1 MATDPPG
8 GLRCGTLPL
17 TPMTAPPPSDASA
30 SPAAPTGAARTATI
44 GTLFLTVF
52 IDLLGF
58 GLVIPFIPAM
68 ARRLGAGDF
77 VATMPGAVYSVMQFL
92 FIPIWGRLS
101 DRIGRRPV
109 LLWSIGAT
117 AAGMAL
123 LGLSPSLLLLLAAR
137 AFSGIA
143 TANIAVAQAYV
154 ADVTPPE
161 HRARGMGIIG
171 IAFGLG
177 FILGPFI
184 GGELSRFPLLGREGT
199 LPCFAAAGLATIN
212 FLLALRT
219 LPESLPPALR
229 GKSVR
234 RAVPLDIAAL
244 RAAVAVPGI
253 GAAVAVNFAMVL
265 WFAGMEQTFALFTAD
280 GFGMSVA
287 GTGHIFAIVGIVGV
301 IVQGGVVR
309 RLAPRVG
316 EARLVHAGLAIQA
329 AAFALLGLSP
339 SFAAWGKVALYAS
352 AGLISFGNGLTTPS
366 LPAYAS
372 RRATPATQ
380 GLTLGAL
387 QAAAALARGAGPLVG
402 GALYAAIAPRAPY
415 LIGAAGLL
423 AAALLALVR
432 LR

>member
-1 MATDPPG
+1 MA
-8 GLRCGTLPL
+8 
-17 TPMTAPPPSDASA
+17 APPPTDIPVRAPPSA
-30 SPAAPTGAARTATI
+30 ARARTASI

-58 GLVIPFIPAM
+58 GLVIPFLPGM

-77 VATMPGAVYSVMQFL
+77 VATIPGAAYSIMQFL

-101 DRIGRRPV
+101 DRVGRRPV

-117 AAGMAL
+117 AVGMAL
-123 LGLSPSLLLLLAAR
+123 LGAAPTLPLLLAAR
-137 AFSGIA
+137 VFSGIA

-184 GGELSRFPLLGREGT
+184 GGELSRFPVLGREGT
-199 LPCFAAAGLATIN
+199 LPSFVAAALAVVN

-229 GKSVR
+229 GRSLR
-234 RAVPLDIAAL
+234 RAVPLDITAL
-244 RAAVAVPGI
+244 RTAVAVPGV

-265 WFAGMEQTFALFTAD
+265 WFAGMEQTFRLFTAD
-280 GFGMSVA
+280 GFGMSDRA
-287 GTGHIFAIVGIVGV
+287 TGHIFAIVGIVGA

-309 RLAPRVG
+309 RLAPRLG
-316 EARLVHAGLAIQA
+316 EARLVQVGVAIQA
-329 AAFALLGLSP
+329 AAFALLGLST
-339 SFAAWGKVALYAS
+339 SFGAGATVALYAS
-352 AGLISFGNGLTTPS
+352 AGLIALGNGLTTPS
-366 LPAYAS
+366 LPAFAS
-372 RRATPATQ
+372 RRASIATQ
-380 GLTLGAL
+380 GVTLGAL
-387 QAAAALARGAGPLVG
+387 QSAAALARAAGPLVG
-402 GALYAAIAPRAPY
+402 GALYAAIDPRAPY

-423 AAALLALVR
+423 AATLLALAR